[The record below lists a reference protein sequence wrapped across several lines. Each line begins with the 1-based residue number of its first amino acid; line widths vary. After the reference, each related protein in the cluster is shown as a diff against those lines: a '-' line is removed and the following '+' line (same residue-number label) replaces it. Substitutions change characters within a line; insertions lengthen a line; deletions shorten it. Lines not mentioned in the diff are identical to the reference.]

1 MKTTTTTIAALFATL
16 LFGAAVAAEGDKV
29 DFQTLDANGDGVIT
43 ADEAQAH
50 PELME
55 AWATLD
61 ENADG
66 ALDEEEFAN
75 FKSES

>member
-1 MKTTTTTIAALFATL
+1 MKTMTTTIAAVLATL
-16 LFGAAVAAEGDKV
+16 LYGAAVAADGDKL

-43 ADEAQAH
+43 ADEAQEH

-66 ALDEEEFAN
+66 ALDEDEFAN

>member
-1 MKTTTTTIAALFATL
+1 MKTTTTTIAAVLATL
-16 LFGAAVAAEGDKV
+16 LYGTAVAAEGEKA
-29 DFQTLDANGDGVIT
+29 DFQALDANGDGVIT
-43 ADEAQAH
+43 ADEAQEH

-66 ALDEEEFAN
+66 ALDEDEFAN
-75 FKSES
+75 YKSES